1 MEQQKP
7 DMTAIKAA
15 AKRQFGHIEGIEG
28 FGIGDNTLRI
38 YVTDASVRG
47 RLPIEFQGVPVDLVV
62 TGEIT
67 PARSSVAG

>member
-1 MEQQKP
+1 MEQQKR
-7 DMTAIKAA
+7 DMGAIKAA

-38 YVTDASVRG
+38 YVTDASMRD

-67 PARSSVAG
+67 AARSSVAS